1 MTARDDRPA
10 IRPAF
15 RVLGWILGP
24 VVLATSLFLA
34 VGCLTGVPAG
44 PRAHGDCGVLSISM
58 HFLVGVALT
67 YAAATGRDP
76 FVWMRGKGSRWPR
89 EPDPRA

>member
-1 MTARDDRPA
+1 MNARDDRPA

-24 VVLATSLFLA
+24 MALATSLFLA

-44 PRAHGDCGVLSISM
+44 PRAHGDCGVVSISM
-58 HFLVGVALT
+58 QFLLGVALT

-76 FVWMRGKGSRWPR
+76 LDRMRERPVWPR
-89 EPDPRA
+89 NPDSHS